1 MVIDSR
7 LQSFAVGLGVFGAV
21 ITGSL
26 NVALPMAD
34 QTPATNAFPIAIHE
48 QGDTRTATMTL
59 PVTPERAWAV
69 LTNYVATGEA
79 MPDITKVEI
88 LSRSGS
94 SLRLRQTYQAPYT
107 FGLAITAD
115 LAVEEDPLRSIRFRM
130 LRGDLIRNLHGHWRL
145 TPVREGTEIENTITL
160 VPELPSILNAGFRQL
175 TQPNLRQSMLLLQQR
190 MLNP

>member
-1 MVIDSR
+1 
-7 LQSFAVGLGVFGAV
+7 
-21 ITGSL
+21 
-26 NVALPMAD
+26 
-34 QTPATNAFPIAIHE
+34 
-48 QGDTRTATMTL
+48 MTL

-175 TQPNLRQSMLLLQQR
+175 TQPSLRQSMLLLQQR
-190 MLNP
+190 MLKP